1 MQFNGLLK
9 SKLSGVGSSIFSVM
23 SQLATE
29 NQAINLAQGF
39 PNFMCS
45 KELISLVN
53 KFMNKGFN
61 QYAPMP
67 GLLALREQ
75 IAIKTE
81 KQYSAV
87 YNPETEVTITP
98 GGTLAI
104 YAAIEAL
111 VTPGDEVIIIE
122 PCYDSYT
129 PSVRLAG
136 GVAKYARLQYP
147 KYTIDWNDVK
157 KLVSFKTRLIIIN
170 TPHNPTGSVL
180 SASDMQKL
188 EKIVENTDIIVI
200 SDEVYEHIIF
210 DGLEHQSVCRFPKL
224 AEHSVVISSFGKT
237 YHTTGWK
244 LGYFLAPEN
253 ITREIRK
260 AYQFMA
266 FAANTPMQHAL
277 AEFLKRENEY
287 LELGAFYQEK
297 RDFFRKLLKGSK
309 FKLMSCSGSYFQ
321 SVGYEKITDMNDVE
335 FAKKLTI
342 ENKIASIPTSV
353 FYHNNADNKVLRLCF
368 AKDQDT
374 LEKAAEALM
383 KIE

>member
-1 MQFNGLLK
+1 MQFNGVIK
-9 SKLSGVGSSIFSVM
+9 SKLSGVGTSIFTVM
-23 SQLATE
+23 SKLAGE
-29 NQAINLAQGF
+29 HDAINLAQGF

-45 KELISLVN
+45 KDLISLVN

-67 GLLALREQ
+67 GLMSLREQ

-81 KQYSAV
+81 KLYSAT
-87 YNPETEVTITP
+87 YNPETEITITP

-111 VTPGDEVIIIE
+111 VIPGDEVIIID

-136 GVAKYARLQYP
+136 GVAKYARLQHP

-157 KLVSFKTRLIIIN
+157 KLVSFKTKLIIIN
-170 TPHNPTGSVL
+170 TPHNPTGSIL
-180 SASDMQKL
+180 TASDMQKL
-188 EKIVENTDIIVI
+188 EKIVDNTDIIVL

-224 AEHSVVISSFGKT
+224 ASHSVVISSFGKT

-253 ITREIRK
+253 ITKEIRK

-266 FAANTPMQHAL
+266 FAANTPIQHAL
-277 AEFLKRENEY
+277 AEYIKREEEY
-287 LELGAFYQEK
+287 LNLSAFYQEK
-297 RDFFRKLLKGSK
+297 RDYFRKLMKGSK
-309 FKLMSCSGSYFQ
+309 FKLLSCNGSYFQ
-321 SVGYEKITDMNDVE
+321 SVGYEKISDMSDTE

-342 ENKIASIPTSV
+342 ENKVASIPTSV
-353 FYHNNADNKVLRLCF
+353 FYHNNLDNKVLRLCF
-368 AKDQDT
+368 AKDNET
-374 LEKAAEALM
+374 LEKAAEILM
-383 KIE
+383 SV

>member
-1 MQFNGLLK
+1 
-9 SKLSGVGSSIFSVM
+9 
-23 SQLATE
+23 
-29 NQAINLAQGF
+29 
-39 PNFMCS
+39 
-45 KELISLVN
+45 
-53 KFMNKGFN
+53 MNKGFN

-67 GLLALREQ
+67 GLLTLREQ

-81 KQYSAV
+81 KLYSAI

-157 KLVSFKTRLIIIN
+157 KLVTFKTRLIIIN
-170 TPHNPTGSVL
+170 TPHNPTGTVL

-210 DGLEHQSVCRFPKL
+210 DGLDHQSVCRFPKL

-266 FAANTPMQHAL
+266 FAANTPMQYAL
-277 AEFLKRENEY
+277 AEFIKRENEY

-297 RDFFRKLLKGSK
+297 RDLFRKLLKGSK
-309 FKLMSCSGSYFQ
+309 FKLLNCSGSYFQ
-321 SVGYEKITDMNDVE
+321 SVSYEKITDMNDVE
-335 FAKKLTI
+335 FAKKLTM

>member
-1 MQFNGLLK
+1 MQFDGVIK
-9 SKLSGVGSSIFSVM
+9 SKLSGVGTSIFSVM
-23 SQLATE
+23 SQLAAE
-29 NQAINLAQGF
+29 HDAINLAQGF

-45 KELISLVN
+45 KDLISLVN
-53 KFMNKGFN
+53 KFMNKGYN

-67 GLLALREQ
+67 GLLSLREQ

-81 KQYSAV
+81 KLYTAQYD
-87 YNPETEVTITP
+87 PETEITITP

-111 VTPGDEVIIIE
+111 VIPGDEVIIIE

-157 KLVSFKTRLIIIN
+157 KLVTFKTKLIIIN
-170 TPHNPTGSVL
+170 TPHNPTGSIL

-188 EKIVENTDIIVI
+188 EKIVDNTDIIVI

-224 AEHSVVISSFGKT
+224 AKHSVVISSFGKT

-266 FAANTPMQHAL
+266 FAANTPIQHAL
-277 AEFLKRENEY
+277 AEFIKREDEY
-287 LELGAFYQEK
+287 NNLPAFYQEK
-297 RDFFRKLLKGSK
+297 RDYFRKLLKGSK
-309 FKLMSCSGSYFQ
+309 FKLLNCSGSYFQ
-321 SVGYEKITDMNDVE
+321 SVAYDKISDMGDVE
-335 FAKKLTI
+335 FAKKLTK
-342 ENKIASIPTSV
+342 ENKVATIPTSV
-353 FYHNNADNKVLRLCF
+353 FYHNAADNKVLRLCF
-368 AKDQDT
+368 AKDNET
-374 LEKAAEALM
+374 LEMAAEKLM
-383 KIE
+383 EV

>member
-1 MQFNGLLK
+1 MQFNGVIK
-9 SKLSGVGSSIFSVM
+9 SKLSGVNTSIFAVM
-23 SQLATE
+23 SQLANE
-29 NQAINLAQGF
+29 HNAINLAQGF
-39 PNFMCS
+39 PNFLCS
-45 KELISLVN
+45 KELINLVN

-67 GLLALREQ
+67 GLMSLREQ

-81 KQYSAV
+81 KLYSMK
-87 YNPETEVTITP
+87 YDPESEITITP

-111 VTPGDEVIIIE
+111 VIPGDEVIIIE
-122 PCYDSYT
+122 PSYDSYS

-157 KLVSFKTRLIIIN
+157 KLVSFKTKLIIIN
-170 TPHNPTGSVL
+170 TPHNPTGTVF

-188 EKIVENTDIIVI
+188 ERIVDKTDILVI

-224 AEHSVVISSFGKT
+224 AEHSIVISSFGKT

-266 FAANTPMQHAL
+266 FAANTPIQYAL
-277 AEFLKRENEY
+277 AEFIKKEEEY
-287 LELGAFYQEK
+287 LNLPSFYQEK
-297 RDFFRKLLKGSK
+297 RDYFRKLLKGSK
-309 FKLMSCSGSYFQ
+309 FKLLNCSGSYFQ
-321 SVGYEKITDMNDVE
+321 SLGYEKISDEDDIAM
-335 FAKKLTI
+335 ARKLTI
-342 ENKIASIPTSV
+342 ENKVATIPTSV
-353 FYHNNADNKVLRLCF
+353 FYHNHTDNKVIRLCF
-368 AKDQDT
+368 AKDNET

-383 KIE
+383 SV